1 MPSIQLVLACFLIC
15 VGCAILASGE
25 KVCPGYGF
33 VRIPEKCE
41 SSCSPEK
48 DECGNDKKCCFRVE
62 QPCGHHCIVG
72 KDNMKKSGLCPSNT
86 SVKDNPIW
94 GLCDGHMCDV
104 DHDCQGE
111 TKCCPNI
118 CGSQVCIQ
126 PDFV

>member
-1 MPSIQLVLACFLIC
+1 MSC
-15 VGCAILASGE
+15 
-25 KVCPGYGF
+25 YGF

-62 QPCGHHCIVG
+62 QPCGHHCIVA
-72 KDNMKKSGLCPSNT
+72 KDNVKKSGLCPSNT

-111 TKCCPNI
+111 TKCCPNT